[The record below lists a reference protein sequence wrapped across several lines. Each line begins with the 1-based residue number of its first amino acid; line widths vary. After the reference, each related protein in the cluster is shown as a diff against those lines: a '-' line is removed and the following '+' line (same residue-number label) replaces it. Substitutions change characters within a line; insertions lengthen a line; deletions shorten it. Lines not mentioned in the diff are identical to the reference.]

1 MRDPP
6 LTSHEN
12 SRNLGPQSSDAQLA
26 LNATDLSRLLHFV
39 PDLDALVHLHRG
51 RHLGDVLL
59 PVVVV
64 VFVVVVVVAVAR
76 SLIVGVVFA
85 VVRVAAEGGQ
95 GTVGRVAELEWEFYE
110 T

>member
-1 MRDPP
+1 MILP

-12 SRNLGPQSSDAQLA
+12 SRNLGPKSSDAQLA

-64 VFVVVVVVAVAR
+64 VFVIVVAVAR